1 MWSAPLVKLRYQR
14 DKRCRNAGF
23 GTGRDGAATS
33 ARPVSPES
41 AMLLRD
47 LALDRIRQGVCVFDG
62 QQRLLLSNRR
72 YAEIYGL
79 RPSEVRAGMTLR
91 DIVDLRYV
99 AGTGPAMPPEHY
111 TSWRDRIGVAD
122 KVVDTQVTL
131 WDGRVLAIHHAPL
144 PGGGWVSTHEDITE
158 RSRAEEHVRHMAHHD
173 ALTGLPNRILFT
185 ERLGRTLR
193 RLGGDALEDHRPA
206 PAGTDWHIAVCFLD
220 LDHFKD
226 INDTLGHAAGDELLR
241 IVAERIRPHIGQDDM
256 LARLG
261 GDEFAILLDQAGSEA
276 DAAARAMAVIGAIAA
291 PMQLGTVQARVGAS
305 IGIALR
311 CAQEAVAEPALLLR
325 QADMALYRA
334 KTEGRNTVRFFDAG
348 MASLLHRRTQM
359 KADLEGAL
367 ADGGLSLHF
376 QPLVLLASGMC
387 GGAEALARWTHPEHG
402 AVPPSEFIPL
412 AEHTGLIGRL
422 GAWVLRAAC
431 EQAAG
436 WNGIVLAVN
445 LSPEQV
451 RQPGLVDL
459 VTATLAET
467 GLPPE
472 RLELEITET
481 VLLHDTEA
489 TLETLGG
496 LRRLGVGIVLDDF
509 GMGYSSLGYLS
520 QFPFT
525 KLKIDKSF
533 IARIGT
539 EPRSAA
545 IIRAVVTLGQ
555 SLAIG
560 VTAEGIETPAQLAF
574 VHSVGCDQAQGYL
587 LGRPCPAEAFEQ
599 RWAMT
604 ARRPDGLLDAPR
616 PAAALRALPPSRTPA
631 APPGPPP

>member
-1 MWSAPLVKLRYQR
+1 MQDAPLVKLTAQQNKRYR
-14 DKRCRNAGF
+14 VAGL
-23 GTGRDGAATS
+23 GAGCGGFA
-33 ARPVSPES
+33 APIRPVSPDS

-79 RPSEVRAGMTLR
+79 KPSEVRAGMTLR
-91 DIVDLRYV
+91 DIVDLRYA
-99 AGTGPAMPPEHY
+99 AGTGPSMPPEHY
-111 TSWRDRIGVAD
+111 ASWRDRIGVAD
-122 KVVDTQVTL
+122 RVVDTQVTL
-131 WDGRVLAIHHAPL
+131 QDGRVLAIHHAPL
-144 PGGGWVSTHEDITE
+144 AGGGWVSTHEDITE
-158 RSRAEEHVRHMAHHD
+158 RSRAEERTRHMAHHD

-185 ERLGRTLR
+185 ERLGRTLC
-193 RLGGDALEDHRPA
+193 RLGGDALDDHRPI
-206 PAGTDWHIAVCFLD
+206 PARTDWRVAVCFLD

-241 IVAERIRPHIGQDDM
+241 IVAERIQLHVGPDDL

-261 GDEFAILLDQAGSEA
+261 GDEFAILLDQVEGET
-276 DAAARAMAVIGAIAA
+276 DAVARTVAIIDAIAA
-291 PMQLGTVQARVGAS
+291 PMQLGGAPARVGAS

-311 CAQEAVAEPALLLR
+311 CARESAAEPALLLR

-334 KTEGRNTVRFFDAG
+334 KTEGRNAVRFFDAG
-348 MASLLHRRTQM
+348 MAFLLHRRTRM
-359 KADLEGAL
+359 KADLEDAL

-376 QPLVLLASGMC
+376 QPLVSLASGEC
-387 GGAEALARWTHPEHG
+387 DGVEALARWTHPEHG
-402 AVPPSEFIPL
+402 AVPPSEFILL
-412 AEHTGLIGRL
+412 AERTGLIGKL

-431 EQAAG
+431 GQAAG

-481 VLLHDTEA
+481 VLLHDTAA
-489 TLETLGG
+489 TFETLQG

-509 GMGYSSLGYLS
+509 GMGYSSLGYLA

-525 KLKIDKSF
+525 KMKIDKSF

-545 IIRAVVTLGQ
+545 IIHAVVALGQ
-555 SLAIG
+555 NLAIG

-574 VHSVGCDQAQGYL
+574 VQSIGCNQAQGYL
-587 LGRPCPAEAFEQ
+587 LGRPCPAGAFAE
-599 RWAMT
+599 RWAAT
-604 ARRPDGLLDAPR
+604 PK

-631 APPGPPP
+631 APPDPPP